1 MSDNDTSVTE
11 ERKVTD
17 LATVL
22 MQHNKG
28 LEHRQASVGLDEIVQ
43 AALATG
49 KKGGTV
55 TVKFTASPLDSGSV
69 SLAVDVKVAP
79 AKDPANS
86 IWFTDGEGELSRT
99 NSTMFYGSK

>member
-1 MSDNDTSVTE
+1 M
-11 ERKVTD
+11 
-17 LATVL
+17 
-22 MQHNKG
+22 
-28 LEHRQASVGLDEIVQ
+28 
-43 AALATG
+43 
-49 KKGGTV
+49 

>member
-28 LEHRQASVGLDEIVQ
+28 LEHRQASVGLDEPARR
-43 AALATG
+43 AA
-49 KKGGTV
+49 
-55 TVKFTASPLDSGSV
+55 
-69 SLAVDVKVAP
+69 
-79 AKDPANS
+79 
-86 IWFTDGEGELSRT
+86 R
-99 NSTMFYGSK
+99 